1 MPSYV
6 ITGASRGLGFEQVRQ
21 LSADHNNVIVGLAR
35 DKDATIKKVKEE
47 LGENPNVHILRGD
60 LDDRFDSFTNLGEQG
75 DKPDTLEKEYLSLH
89 KTNVIGNI
97 NLINFFM
104 PQVLAGKE
112 KKVVAI
118 SSGLS
123 DFDAVRKMEL
133 DTAPL
138 YAISKA
144 ALNMVVA
151 KFQNQYK
158 ADGVLFLSVCPG
170 MVKVG
175 QYSDEQL
182 QRIQKMVG
190 KFLEFYP
197 HFPGPATPAQA
208 VQDVISVYQNADF
221 ENYAGE
227 FVSHHGN
234 KEWL

>member
-1 MPSYV
+1 M
-6 ITGASRGLGFEQVRQ
+6 
-21 LSADHNNVIVGLAR
+21 N
-35 DKDATIKKVKEE
+35 
-47 LGENPNVHILRGD
+47 RGD
-60 LDDRFDSFTNLGEQG
+60 N
-75 DKPDTLEKEYLSLH
+75 PDTLEKEYLSLH

-123 DFDAVRKMEL
+123 DFDVVRKMEL

-170 MVKVG
+170 MVEVG
-175 QYSDEQL
+175 QYSDG
-182 QRIQKMVG
+182 M
-190 KFLEFYP
+190 
-197 HFPGPATPAQA
+197 HPAC
-208 VQDVISVYQNADF
+208 S
-221 ENYAGE
+221 
-227 FVSHHGN
+227 
-234 KEWL
+234 